1 MVERIGNYLVRNGFE
16 ALCPKAVLFDMDGVL
31 YDSMPRHAVAWRESM
46 AHFGLVMTADD
57 AYATEGARGIDTIV
71 AMVKRQQQRDISLDE
86 AQQMYNLKSKLFH
99 DMGDPPLMPG
109 ILSLLEQIKSCGL
122 TIGVCTGSG
131 QKPLINR
138 LLTDFGDYLDKSHIV
153 TAYDVTRGKP
163 APDPYL
169 MGLQKAGC
177 LKPWEA
183 FVVENAPLGVQ
194 AGVAAQIFTI
204 AVNTGP
210 LPDQTLADC
219 GADLIFP
226 SMEEFG
232 KSWPELISS
241 VSYTVVSV

>member
-1 MVERIGNYLVRNGFE
+1 
-16 ALCPKAVLFDMDGVL
+16 
-31 YDSMPRHAVAWRESM
+31 
-46 AHFGLVMTADD
+46 
-57 AYATEGARGIDTIV
+57 
-71 AMVKRQQQRDISLDE
+71 
-86 AQQMYNLKSKLFH
+86 MYNLKSKLFH

-109 ILSLLEQIKSCGL
+109 ILSLLEQIKACGL

-138 LLTDFGDYLDKSHIV
+138 LLTDFGSFLDKDHIV

-169 MGLQKAGC
+169 IGLQKAGG

-194 AGVAAQIFTI
+194 AGVVANIFTI

-210 LPDQTLADC
+210 LPDQALADC
-219 GADLIFP
+219 GADIIFP
-226 SMEEFG
+226 SMEVLSRNWE
-232 KSWPELISS
+232 KLIKK
-241 VSYTVVSV
+241 